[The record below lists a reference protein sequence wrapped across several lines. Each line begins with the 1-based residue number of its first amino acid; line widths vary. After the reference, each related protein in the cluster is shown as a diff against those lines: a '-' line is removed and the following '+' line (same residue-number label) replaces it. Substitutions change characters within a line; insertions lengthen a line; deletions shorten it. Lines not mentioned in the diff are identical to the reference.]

1 MKFND
6 WWNFEEKNKRRDR
19 ERMSS
24 NAKGKYSAAPQV
36 RKPLWKFTY
45 NDTYN
50 LLLLSSCHC
59 SLRILHLRVL
69 APKSI
74 PLSRFFRR
82 LRFPVVLSTWEV
94 GCLFLRWQSPKWSGR
109 LRCHLNKIPQH
120 CYLNHVGLQLQ
131 LQRDN
136 ERQCCAS
143 SRLGCWV
150 LDWLVS
156 SLDRDRQSLK
166 ISQNSSNPDQ
176 QCLKIRQS
184 SPNLDP
190 RCLKI
195 RQNSFNLDRQ
205 CLTISHNFSSNLNWH
220 CLKIIFKMIQQVSS
234 SWAPWLAASLGVS
247 SIGC

>member
-1 MKFND
+1 MVVYDVSNIIS
-6 WWNFEEKNKRRDR
+6 KN
-19 ERMSS
+19 S
-24 NAKGKYSAAPQV
+24 NVSDGKLLPIC
-36 RKPLWKFTY
+36 
-45 NDTYN
+45 N
-50 LLLLSSCHC
+50 LFSISSCHC
-59 SLRILHLRVL
+59 PLMILHIRVL

-74 PLSRFFRR
+74 SLSRCFRHS
-82 LRFPVVLSTWEV
+82 RFPVVLSTWEV

-131 LQRDN
+131 LQRDE

-156 SLDRDRQSLK
+156 SLK

-195 RQNSFNLDRQ
+195 RQKSFNLDQ
-205 CLTISHNFSSNLNWH
+205 K
-220 CLKIIFKMIQQVSS
+220 CLKISPPILNDDSS
-234 SWAPWLAASLGVS
+234 N
-247 SIGC
+247 